1 VTVRSLRRAATAF
14 IAALLLVSCG
24 VSNDDSPRDIPEA
37 DQQPLGFNPERSAGA
52 ASGTARIYLLGS
64 AAAGQTAAMIPVA
77 RDVNETPT
85 AVLEALLEGANAT
98 ELTRQYRSAVPAG
111 TELRAAS
118 LRSGVLWVDLSAELL
133 QLSGNDL
140 IDAVAQIVFTA
151 SEIEGVQGVWILVDG
166 QEQQW
171 PDGSGE
177 LQRDPLTV
185 FDFPGLVASAQPAY
199 PAIPSPTQP

>member
-1 VTVRSLRRAATAF
+1 MARTIRRLGAVGV
-14 IAALLLVSCG
+14 AALLMAGCG
-24 VSNDDSPRDIPEA
+24 VGNDDSPRDIPVG
-37 DQQPLGFNPERSAGA
+37 DQQSLGGNTDRNVGA
-52 ASGTARIYLLGS
+52 ASGTARIYLLG
-64 AAAGQTAAMIPVA
+64 ATTAGQAITLLPVA

-85 AVLEALLEGANAT
+85 AVLEALLAGANAA
-98 ELTRQYRSAVPAG
+98 ELGRQFRSAVPVG
-111 TELRAAS
+111 TELNTAS
-118 LRSGVLWVDLSAELL
+118 LRSGVLWVDLSPELL

-140 IDAVAQIVFTA
+140 IDAIAQIVFTA
-151 SEIEGVQGVWILVDG
+151 SEIDGVQGVWVLVDG

-177 LQRDPLTV
+177 LQPDPLTV

>member
-1 VTVRSLRRAATAF
+1 VLGVS
-14 IAALLLVSCG
+14 LLLAACG
-24 VSNDDSPRDIPEA
+24 VSNDDSPRDIPES
-37 DQQPLGFNPERSAGA
+37 DQQTLGFNQERAAGA

-64 AAAGQTAAMIPVA
+64 ATAGQTAALLPVA

-111 TELRAAS
+111 TELRSAS

-151 SEIEGVQGVWILVDG
+151 SEIDGVQSVWILVDG

-177 LQRDPLTV
+177 LQSDPLTI

-199 PAIPSPTQP
+199 PALPSPTQP